1 MNKYVTGWMTP
12 EGKFFEC
19 VMYDHIHMVSK
30 IPELKR
36 FVPDM
41 DEYIDRLKSIDE
53 TCCEDNADDGCPCWH
68 NYTLA
73 EMDISGEIR
82 ELLLNAGCMRVGS
95 IPSAGTMHFEGRASL
110 VTTTKL
116 QAAYDLAENYDMNPV
131 FEDV

>member
-19 VMYDHIHMVSK
+19 DMYDHIEVASK
-30 IPELKR
+30 TPELWR

-41 DEYIDRLKSIDE
+41 DDYESRLESIDE
-53 TCCEDNADDGCPCWH
+53 CCSEALADGENPCWH
-68 NYTLA
+68 AYTMA
-73 EMDISGEIR
+73 EMDISCEIR

-95 IPSAGTMHFEGRASL
+95 IPSTGTMHFEGRASL

-116 QAAYDLAENYDMNPV
+116 QAAKDVAENYNYTPV